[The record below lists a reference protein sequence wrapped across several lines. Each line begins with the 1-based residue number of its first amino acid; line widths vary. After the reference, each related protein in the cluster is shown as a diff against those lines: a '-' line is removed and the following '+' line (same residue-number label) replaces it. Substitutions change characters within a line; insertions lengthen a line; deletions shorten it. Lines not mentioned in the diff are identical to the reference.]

1 MRYLLDVAVIT
12 ALVNAVIYHI
22 ELVAKEQAGMT
33 RQLWAGLPQSIPGP
47 LGLVWILEFF
57 FKKTAWAP
65 SKSITNRPL
74 SRHAGQER
82 EGGMSERPS
91 WTIPSHMPSTAPP
104 PPLWHHRP
112 SMHWSM
118 MSQWG
123 AEGPGLDWGEPH
135 AICGFWFFFTY
146 FLIVSFFSTISCE
159 WGSPLT
165 TNESSVVKDA
175 AARCLATSYLSKKQW
190 KLPTEVL
197 NFPTCI
203 QIGNKNCVW
212 TPKRY
217 LHCQSFIQCMFL
229 LVMFYY

>member
-1 MRYLLDVAVIT
+1 M
-12 ALVNAVIYHI
+12 
-22 ELVAKEQAGMT
+22 
-33 RQLWAGLPQSIPGP
+33 GP
-47 LGLVWILEFF
+47 LKVHNKQTIIQACRSGKGGRDER
-57 FKKTAWAP
+57 AP
-65 SKSITNRPL
+65 LLNHTKPYALN
-74 SRHAGQER
+74 
-82 EGGMSERPS
+82 
-91 WTIPSHMPSTAPP
+91 STPP
-104 PPLWHHRP
+104 PCDITDP
-112 SMHWSM
+112 
-118 MSQWG
+118 
-123 AEGPGLDWGEPH
+123 ACTGPWCHNGGGRAWFGLGGPH
-135 AICGFWFFFTY
+135 AICGFCFFFTY

-229 LVMFYY
+229 SVMFYY

>member
-1 MRYLLDVAVIT
+1 M
-12 ALVNAVIYHI
+12 
-22 ELVAKEQAGMT
+22 
-33 RQLWAGLPQSIPGP
+33 GP
-47 LGLVWILEFF
+47 LKVHNKQTIIQACRSGKGGRDER
-57 FKKTAWAP
+57 AP
-65 SKSITNRPL
+65 LLNHTKPYALN
-74 SRHAGQER
+74 
-82 EGGMSERPS
+82 
-91 WTIPSHMPSTAPP
+91 STP

>member
-104 PPLWHHRP
+104 PPCDITDP
-112 SMHWSM
+112 
-118 MSQWG
+118 
-123 AEGPGLDWGEPH
+123 ACTGPWCHNGGGRAWFGLGGPH
-135 AICGFWFFFTY
+135 AICGFCFFFTY